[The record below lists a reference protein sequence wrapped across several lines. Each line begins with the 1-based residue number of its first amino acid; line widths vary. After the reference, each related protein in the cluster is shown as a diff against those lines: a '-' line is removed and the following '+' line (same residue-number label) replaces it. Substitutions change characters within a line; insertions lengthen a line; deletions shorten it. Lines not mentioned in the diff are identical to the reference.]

1 MLKMIELLALFIVS
15 KPFFAPTTLQ
25 ISTGH
30 IKSVAKSE
38 ENTLSQKV
46 ASYDIKQRIKQLG
59 GGPFCINQDTDK
71 WVAGNPRQSK
81 IGTTFTCNEWRAGHM
96 ASDRRIKEWVS
107 SCTCIN

>member
-1 MLKMIELLALFIVS
+1 MIELLALFIAS

-25 ISTGH
+25 ISTGNTE
-30 IKSVAKSE
+30 SVAKSE
-38 ENTLSQKV
+38 KITLNEKV

-59 GGPFCINQDTDK
+59 GGPFCINQDTDQ
-71 WVAGNPRQSK
+71 WVAGNPRQPN
-81 IGTTFTCNEWRAGHM
+81 IGKSFNCNEWRAGHM